1 VKVGELAK
9 TTKISVRTL
18 HHYDEIGLLK
28 PSSRTDAGH
37 RVYTESDISR
47 LHRIISLKDVGF
59 SLDEIFQFVGKSQ
72 ESLREIIDRQLEKI
86 EEEKEELERRE
97 WCLKSINEI
106 SFWEQYQGADTMLN
120 MIREMTIQSQYF
132 NAEERKILQE
142 RSRQIGSERSK
153 EMHAK
158 MASLTS
164 QIKECMNNNIS
175 PEDTQVVALANEW
188 NSLGKEGVGENP
200 EIERKVKLMLKE
212 NPEMS
217 SYRSIDESLLKYLK
231 TSFDSQ
237 KVIN

>member
-1 VKVGELAK
+1 MKVGELAK

-28 PSSRTDAGH
+28 PSNRTEAGH
-37 RVYTESDISR
+37 RIYTDSDISR

-59 SLDEIFQFVGKSQ
+59 SLDDIFQFVGKSQ
-72 ESLREIIDRQLEKI
+72 ESLREIVDRQLEKI
-86 EEEKEELERRE
+86 ESEKEELERRE
-97 WCLKSINEI
+97 WCLKSINEV

-132 NAEERKILQE
+132 NADERRILQE
-142 RSRQIGSERSK
+142 RSREIGSERSK

-158 MASLTS
+158 MANLIE
-164 QIKECMNNNIS
+164 QVKGCMDENIE
-175 PEDTQVVALANEW
+175 PEDSKVVALANEW
-188 NSLGKEGVGENP
+188 HALGKEGVGSNP

-212 NPEMS
+212 NPEMTN
-217 SYRSIDESLLKYLK
+217 YRNIDQELLKYLK

-237 KVIN
+237 G